1 MNFAPTEQPDGLP
14 DGQPAEQP
22 VAPPAYVAP
31 VQPVTSNSRGSR
43 RLIAA
48 ALVAAAIGLS
58 AVAVAVASSGTPPS
72 SAAPAVANARGV
84 LLGADTGAWTAPNG
98 ATAPGPNAPNVASG
112 GTGAFGPGAFGP
124 GGMGR
129 GGPVGGPGG
138 FGSITITSVNL
149 PMITLTTA
157 DGWMRTID
165 TTGATVKRAGQTVDV
180 STLAKGD
187 AITFSQTRQ
196 SDGTYKITSIQVLL
210 PQVDGTVKSVVD
222 NTITVTQRDNT
233 TKDITVTGSTTY
245 RLAGAASSLA
255 AVTVGARL
263 NAQGTD
269 TGGTFTATVVNI
281 QPAMAGGTVT
291 GTGGTSITVKTRDGS
306 SLTINVDATTNV
318 PGRRQDDGLALGHRG
333 RRDRDGRRYPDELH
347 DVLRDDRPGV
357 QPENPS
363 GPRRLAEPGR
373 RPRDALVAWRR
384 NAARSC
390 PSSSGDHE
398 LAPNPRVLP

>member
-1 MNFAPTEQPDGLP
+1 M
-14 DGQPAEQP
+14 
-22 VAPPAYVAP
+22 
-31 VQPVTSNSRGSR
+31 
-43 RLIAA
+43 
-48 ALVAAAIGLS
+48 
-58 AVAVAVASSGTPPS
+58 
-72 SAAPAVANARGV
+72 
-84 LLGADTGAWTAPNG
+84 LGADTGTWTAPNG
-98 ATAPGPNAPNVASG
+98 ATAPGPNAPNIASG
-112 GTGAFGPGAFGP
+112 GPGAFGPGAFGP

-187 AITFSQTRQ
+187 AIMFSQTRQ

-245 RLAGAASSLA
+245 RLVGTASSLA

-263 NAQGTD
+263 NAQGTV

-306 SLTINVDATTNV
+306 SLTINVDATTTYQVAGKTTASLSDIAVGAIVMAEGTQTSSTTFSATIVRAFN
-318 PGRRQDDGLALGHRG
+318 PGT
-333 RRDRDGRRYPDELH
+333 
-347 DVLRDDRPGV
+347 RPG
-357 QPENPS
+357 
-363 GPRRLAEPGR
+363 PGVWPNLGAGHGMPWSR
-373 RPRDALVAWRR
+373 GGGTPPAT
-384 NAARSC
+384 
-390 PSSSGDHE
+390 
-398 LAPNPRVLP
+398 APAPAGTTN